1 LYAEAA
7 RPGGKL
13 VEAVDESATGSVY
26 SFPSIARSATGSG
39 RWGFVIPSESP
50 LIAPT
55 TGSIAVPA
63 VLQRM
68 P

>member
-13 VEAVDESATGSVY
+13 AEAVDESATGSVY
-26 SFPSIARSATGSG
+26 SFPSIPHSVVSRI
-39 RWGFVIPSESP
+39 GFVVVAFGAIVIPA
-50 LIAPT
+50 LDKQ
-55 TGSIAVPA
+55 PA
-63 VLQRM
+63 T